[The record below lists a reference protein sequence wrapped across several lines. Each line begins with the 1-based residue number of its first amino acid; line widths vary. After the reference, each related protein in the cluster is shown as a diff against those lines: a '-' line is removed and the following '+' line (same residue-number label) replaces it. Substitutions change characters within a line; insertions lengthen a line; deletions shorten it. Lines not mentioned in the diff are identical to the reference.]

1 MSDDKD
7 DKKEFKVE
15 FAPGCFDD
23 FDGTQEELD
32 EFMSAIMAKIK
43 DGSLLEDSEPL
54 DPDDLPKEII
64 EKLNRFF
71 EDDNMRSKKL
81 N

>member
-32 EFMSAIMAKIK
+32 ELMSEIMAKIK
-43 DGSLLEDSEPL
+43 DGSFLEDSEPVDL
-54 DPDDLPKEII
+54 DELPEEVREKMDQFFDDQT
-64 EKLNRFF
+64 
-71 EDDNMRSKKL
+71 RSKKL

>member
-54 DPDDLPKEII
+54 EPDDLPEEIL